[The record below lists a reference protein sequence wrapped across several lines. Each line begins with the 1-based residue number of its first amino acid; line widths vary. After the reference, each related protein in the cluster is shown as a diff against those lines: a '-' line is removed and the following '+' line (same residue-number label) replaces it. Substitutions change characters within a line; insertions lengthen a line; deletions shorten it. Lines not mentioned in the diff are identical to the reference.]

1 MRPPTGQTDDRM
13 TPFHV
18 RLIGLGVLS
27 LLVIGTLVLQMIR
40 LSVVEGPSRLAR
52 AEARLVRRTYQP
64 TVRGPIVDRAGRP
77 LAVERTGW
85 DFCVDYEV
93 ITGEWQRR
101 QAARS
106 AKRTVGTG
114 WSSLSRTERDAA
126 IDAETPRWQAR
137 IDAVWEAAAFETGLV
152 LEELPARLDAI
163 RRGVSIRSASV
174 WRRQFE
180 RLARRRGRAEAEE
193 IFVARPIAEQKGLH
207 PIVEDFAE
215 RDADTFA
222 LRKAIAS
229 LMEEVAA
236 SGGSAESDP
245 PFAVRGVNR
254 RVRGFSK
261 ARVAIDRATLPAD
274 LRSEGTAEVV
284 VGGIASTLI
293 GTTRSEVAPE
303 DIERRPYERRDDDG
317 GVILDYSGYRA
328 GRDLVGSTGLER
340 EFDRGLHGTIGMKET
355 DRASGDVLSRVEPRF
370 GESIRL
376 AIDADLQARV
386 RAILDPE
393 LGLMQ
398 VRQFH
403 YGWNASGPRATT
415 LPLGTALHGAAV
427 VIDVETGETLAL
439 VSTPTFADLE
449 LAAEDLALML
459 MPDADARALP
469 EDQRRRRRTLQDLA
483 PFRNRAIGTA
493 YAPGSIVK
501 PLVYVAGVE
510 DGRFGLRQSIEC
522 KGWIRGEFKKPRCW
536 GWRPEDGLYGRHGAL
551 GPVDAIAQSC
561 NIYFYTI
568 ADVLGPEAMEAW
580 YRSCG
585 LETPLGAGLAGG
597 SEGTFIPDDT
607 EIGRML
613 FGIGQG
619 SVAWTPLHAANAYAR
634 LARDGAPVEPVLVL
648 DDATSRPT
656 GDGDW
661 NPAAVDIA
669 LEGMAKSARE
679 GTASRLW
686 LDPATGPRTED
697 ILDFRDLGAA
707 APKVWAKTGTAQVT
721 GKASHAWYAGLIAPA
736 GSTEPRYA
744 FAVIVEHGNS
754 GGRAGGPVAAQ
765 VIRALAAEGYLGIEA
780 LEALDAT
787 PVEWLDPLPDEAG
800 LVESPVTGDVARAA
814 TRTSDRSDAG

>member
-18 RLIGLGVLS
+18 RLIVLGVLS
-27 LLVIGTLVLQMIR
+27 LLVVTTLVLQMMR
-40 LSVVEGPSRLAR
+40 LSVAEGASRLAR
-52 AEARLVRRTYQP
+52 AESRLVRRTFQP
-64 TVRGPIVDRAGRP
+64 TVRGPIVDRDGRP

-106 AKRTVGTG
+106 AKQAVGTG
-114 WSSLSRTERDAA
+114 WSSLSRSERDAA

-137 IDAVWEAAAFETGLV
+137 IDAIWATAATETGLV

-174 WRRQFE
+174 WNRQFE

-207 PIVEDFAE
+207 PIAEDFAE
-215 RDADTFA
+215 SDADTFA

-229 LMEEVAA
+229 LMDEVAA
-236 SGGSAESDP
+236 SGGSAENDP

-261 ARVAIDRATLPAD
+261 ARVVIDRASLPAD
-274 LRSEGTAEVV
+274 LRAEGATVIE
-284 VGGIASTLI
+284 VGGIASTLV
-293 GTTRSEVAPE
+293 GTTRAEVAPE
-303 DIERRPYERRDDDG
+303 DIERRPYERLDDAG
-317 GVILDYSGYRA
+317 ESILDYSGYRA

-340 EFDRGLHGTIGMKET
+340 EFDRDLHGTIGMKET
-355 DRASGDVLSRVEPRF
+355 DRASGDVLSRVQPRF
-370 GESIRL
+370 GEAVRI
-376 AIDADLQARV
+376 AVDADLQARV

-403 YGWNASGPRATT
+403 YGWNASGPRAPE
-415 LPLGTALHGAAV
+415 LPLGTPLHGAVV
-427 VIDVETGETLAL
+427 VIDVRTGETLAL
-439 VSTPTFADLE
+439 VSTPNFADLE

-459 MPDADARALP
+459 MPDADARDLP
-469 EDQRRRRRTLQDLA
+469 EEDRRRRRTLQDLA

-536 GWRPEDGLYGRHGAL
+536 GWRPEQGLYGRHEHL
-551 GPVDAIAQSC
+551 GPVDAIAESC

-568 ADVLGPEAMEAW
+568 ADVLGPDAMRAW

-585 LETPLGAGLAGG
+585 LEMPLGAGLAAA
-597 SEGTFIPDDT
+597 SEGTFVPDRTDV
-607 EIGRML
+607 GRML

-634 LARDGAPVEPVLVL
+634 LARAGAPVEPVLVL
-648 DDATSRPT
+648 DDAAPRPT
-656 GDGDW
+656 VDGDW
-661 NPAAVDIA
+661 SRAAVEIA
-669 LEGMAKSARE
+669 LDGMAKSAKE

-686 LDPATGPRTED
+686 LDPTTGPRTEE
-697 ILDFRDLGAA
+697 ILDFRDFGEA
-707 APKVWAKTGTAQVT
+707 APKIWAKTGTAQVT
-721 GKASHAWYAGLIAPA
+721 GEASHAWYAGLIAPA
-736 GSTEPRYA
+736 GSSEPRYA

-765 VIRALAAEGYLGIEA
+765 VVRALAAEGYLGEQA
-780 LEALDAT
+780 RTTLDPT

-800 LVESPVTGDVARAA
+800 MVESSIPGDVARNVIGS
-814 TRTSDRSDAG
+814 SDRSDAG

>member
-27 LLVIGTLVLQMIR
+27 LLVIVTLVIQMVR
-40 LSVVEGPSRLAR
+40 LSVVEGSSRLAR
-52 AEARLVRRTYQP
+52 AESRLVRRTYQP
-64 TVRGPIVDRAGRP
+64 TVRGPIVDRDGRP

-106 AKRTVGTG
+106 AKRAVGTG

-126 IDAETPRWQAR
+126 IDAETPAWQAR
-137 IDAVWEAAAFETGLV
+137 IDAIWAAAATEAGLL

-174 WRRQFE
+174 WKRQFE

-207 PIVEDFAE
+207 PIAEDFAE
-215 RDADTFA
+215 TDADTFA
-222 LRKAIAS
+222 LRKAIAF
-229 LMEEVAA
+229 LMDEVAA

-254 RVRGFSK
+254 RVRGFSR
-261 ARVAIDRATLPAD
+261 ALVEIDRATLPAD
-274 LRSEGTAEVV
+274 LRGEGSAEIE
-284 VGGIASTLI
+284 VGGIASTLV

-303 DIERRPYERRDDDG
+303 DIDRRPYERRDDAG
-317 GVILDYSGYRA
+317 ELILDYSGYRA

-340 EFDRGLHGTIGMKET
+340 EFDRALHGTIGMKET
-355 DRASGDVLSRVEPRF
+355 DRASGDVLARVQPRF
-370 GESIRL
+370 GDPIRI

-386 RAILDPE
+386 RAILDPD

-403 YGWNASGPRATT
+403 YGWNASGPRPTE
-415 LPLGTALHGAAV
+415 LPLGTPLHGAVV
-427 VIDVETGETLAL
+427 VIDVRTGETLAL
-439 VSTPTFADLE
+439 VSTPNFADLE

-459 MPDADARALP
+459 MPDADARELS
-469 EDQRRRRRTLQDLA
+469 EERRGRRRTLQDLA

-501 PLVYVAGVE
+501 PLVYVGGVE
-510 DGRFGLRQSIEC
+510 DGRFGLQQSIEC

-536 GWRPEDGLYGRHGAL
+536 GWRPEEGLYGRHGNL
-551 GPVDAIAQSC
+551 GPVDAIAESC

-568 ADVLGPEAMEAW
+568 ADVLGPEAMRAW

-597 SEGTFIPDDT
+597 SEGTFIPDHTDV
-607 EIGRML
+607 GRML

-634 LARDGAPVEPVLVL
+634 LARGGAPVEPVLVL
-648 DDATSRPT
+648 DDANPGPT

-669 LEGMAKSARE
+669 FEGMAKSARE

-686 LDPATGPRTED
+686 LDPTAGPRTED
-697 ILDFRDLGAA
+697 ILDFRDLGSA

-721 GKASHAWYAGLIAPA
+721 GQASHAWYAGLIAPA

-765 VIRALAAEGYLGIEA
+765 VIRALAAEGYLGMEA

-787 PVEWLDPLPDEAG
+787 PVEWLDPLPDEAVM
-800 LVESPVTGDVARAA
+800 VEPSVPGDIARRGVRA
-814 TRTSDRSDAG
+814 SDRSDAG